1 MSEQTLDPNHPTGM
15 FEWSE
20 FGANYMDT
28 YCEGGMLFDADSNL
42 GGEIPCMFCNP
53 AAYWE
58 YRFEG
63 GYVSPTCSK
72 CEHILPNATPL
83 RFIDGETLKFRANC
97 PSCGDRP
104 MLYRDYENV
113 DDYSTEPE
121 EWRATA

>member
-1 MSEQTLDPNHPTGM
+1 MSEHVGNHPLGM

-20 FGANYMDT
+20 FGAWYPDT
-28 YCEGGMLFDADSNL
+28 YCEEGMLFDADSNN

-58 YRFEG
+58 YRFDG

-72 CEHILPNATPL
+72 CEMILPNKTPL
-83 RFIDGETLKFRANC
+83 VFHDGETLKFSACC
-97 PSCGDRP
+97 PRCGDQP

-121 EWRATA
+121 AWVSA